1 MRWIFWSRVRL
12 ESSGVSHIRPV
23 PRRSQPTLPRAS
35 TPSMQVVEL
44 LMLRSGC
51 DVCCTSDSD
60 RTAIQRF
67 EARLAAERA
76 AKQ

>member
-1 MRWIFWSRVRL
+1 
-12 ESSGVSHIRPV
+12 
-23 PRRSQPTLPRAS
+23 
-35 TPSMQVVEL
+35 MQVVEL